1 MEKVY
6 KKNIRTIGIDD
17 AYSEKLENAYLVG
30 TIVRGN
36 SLIEQILIRK
46 IEIDGLDATEKLIE
60 MINNSPKEQLKAI
73 FLSGITF
80 AGFNLIDIEEV
91 YNKLKIPIIV
101 IITKYPNFEKIEKAL
116 KENFEDYEK
125 RLEIIKK
132 AGNVYKINKIFCQVK
147 GIEIEDA
154 KKIIDITRRNKVP
167 ESLRVSHLIASAIA
181 TGKSKKKI

>member
-17 AYSEKLENAYLVG
+17 AYSEKCENAYLVG

-36 SLIEQILIRK
+36 SLVEQVLTRK

-60 MINNSPKEQLKAI
+60 MINDSPKEQLKAI

-80 AGFNLIDIEEV
+80 AGFNLVDVEEV
-91 YNKLKIPIIV
+91 YSELKIPVIV
-101 IITKYPNFEKIEKAL
+101 IITKHPNFEKIEKAI
-116 KENFEDYEK
+116 KENFSDYE
-125 RLEIIKK
+125 RRIEIIKK
-132 AGNVYKINKIFCQVK
+132 AGKVYEVGKIFCQIK

-167 ESLRVSHLIASAIA
+167 ESLRISHIIASAIA

>member
-17 AYSEKLENAYLVG
+17 AYSENSKDAYLVG

-60 MINNSPKEQLKAI
+60 IINDSPKEQLKAI

-80 AGFNLIDIEEV
+80 AGFNLVDIEEV
-91 YNKLKIPIIV
+91 YNEFKIPIIV
-101 IITKYPNFEKIEKAL
+101 IITKYPNFKKIEEAL
-116 KENFEDYEK
+116 KKNFDDYEK
-125 RLEIIKK
+125 RMEIIKK
-132 AGNVYKINKIFCQVK
+132 AGSIYKIEKIYCQIK

-154 KKIIDITRRNKVP
+154 KKLIEITRRNKVP
-167 ESLRVSHLIASAIA
+167 ESLRISHLIASAIA